1 MSILVFKYKAISE
14 SGEILEG
21 YYEAKSESDV
31 LTMLKSN
38 NYFPMA
44 IEEDKGSDIKTDLF
58 AKKVTKKDMA
68 VFCRQFY
75 TMLNAGISIVKCLD
89 ILEKQTENRTL
100 KKAISVV
107 YEDVQKGMTL
117 SEGMKKQNKIFPNL
131 LVNMVQAGEVSGN
144 LDVIMERM
152 AVHFEKENKIENK
165 VKNALVYPM
174 VLSIVA
180 IAVVVFLLT
189 VVMPTFI
196 GMFESSDS
204 ILPGPTRALLAISN
218 WLKSYWYVFIGVVLI
233 IILGLISF
241 GKTEGG
247 SIFFDSLKI
256 KIPGFKKMNM
266 KIITSRFTRT
276 LSTLLS
282 SGIPLLQALD
292 VVSNVV
298 GNKVV
303 SNKLGIAKE
312 DIRKGIPMSRTI
324 KDMNLFPPMVD
335 SMIKVGEESGALDDI
350 LYKTADFYDEEVEA
364 SMQKMTTMLEPVLI
378 VFMAAIIGFIVIAM
392 AMPMFDMVNTI
403 EM

>member
-1 MSILVFKYKAISE
+1 MLVYKYKAISE
-14 SGEILEG
+14 NGQVLEG
-21 YYEAKSESDV
+21 YYEAQSESEV
-31 LTMLKSN
+31 LAMLKSN

-44 IEEDKGSDIKTDLF
+44 IEEDKGTDVKMDLF

-75 TMLNAGISIVKCLD
+75 TMLNAGISIIKCLD
-89 ILEKQTENRTL
+89 ILEKQTENKTL
-100 KKAISVV
+100 KKAILTV

-117 SEGMKKQNKIFPNL
+117 SEGMKKQEKIFPSL
-131 LVNMVQAGEVSGN
+131 LINMVEAGEVSGN
-144 LDVIMERM
+144 LDIIMERM
-152 AVHFEKENKIENK
+152 ALHFEKENKIENK
-165 VKNALVYPM
+165 IKNAFVYPA
-174 VLSIVA
+174 VLSIIA
-180 IAVVVFLLT
+180 IAVVIFLLT

-196 GMFESSDS
+196 GMFETSGS
-204 ILPGPTRALLAISN
+204 ILPGPTRALLAMSD
-218 WLKSYWYVFIGVVLI
+218 WLTNYWYIFIGIVFII
-233 IILGLISF
+233 IFFIISF

-247 SIFFDSLKI
+247 KIFFDNLKI
-256 KIPGFKKMNM
+256 KIPGLKKMNI

-292 VVSNVV
+292 VVSKVV
-298 GNKVV
+298 GNEVIA
-303 SNKLGIAKE
+303 NKLDNAKE

-324 KDMNLFPPMVD
+324 KDMNVFPPMID
-335 SMIKVGEESGALDDI
+335 SMIKIGEESGALDDI

-364 SMQKMTTMLEPVLI
+364 SMQKMTTLLEPILI
-378 VFMAAIIGFIVIAM
+378 VFMAVAIGFIVIAM